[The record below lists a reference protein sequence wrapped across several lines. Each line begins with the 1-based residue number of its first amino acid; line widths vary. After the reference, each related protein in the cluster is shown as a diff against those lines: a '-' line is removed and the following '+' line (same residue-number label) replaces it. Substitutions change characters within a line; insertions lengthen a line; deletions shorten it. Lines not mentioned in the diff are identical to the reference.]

1 MDLDKTYVCPDCG
14 GVSMGYDLVYPTDSE
29 TLYVCT
35 HCGCVQDVDEVE
47 RQCGYL
53 VEEIR
58 KEEAAAKEAE
68 VQDNE

>member
-29 TLYVCT
+29 TLYVCP

-47 RQCGYL
+47 RQCG
-53 VEEIR
+53 
-58 KEEAAAKEAE
+58 
-68 VQDNE
+68 DND